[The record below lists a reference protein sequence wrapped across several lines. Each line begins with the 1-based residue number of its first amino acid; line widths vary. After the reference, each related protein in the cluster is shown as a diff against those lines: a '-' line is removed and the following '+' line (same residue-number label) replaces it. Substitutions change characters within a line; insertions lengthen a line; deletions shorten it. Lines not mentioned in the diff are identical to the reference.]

1 MAKREVT
8 YEVLV
13 RAEERWIIDSVHSA
27 QEAALAR
34 GQALLATNQHDAVK
48 VLREAGAKDE
58 DIVFQ
63 QECTSKAEK
72 PITIS
77 SIEDAAICAE
87 LDDFTNFSAR
97 KTTGRLLR
105 AYLNEKAIT
114 ALELLHRY
122 DHLRELQR
130 SDRLF
135 NQAIQKVSAVQ
146 ARALEENAQD
156 RAEILYRL
164 TAQLTD
170 RVRDAAKTD
179 PYLEIVNN
187 DGLTAALCAID
198 DAVAP
203 DARRF
208 LVHAVL
214 ADFARQEAEWDRKLD
229 LVFDQLDKQPDAEA
243 RSMLDE
249 LCAEIMDGSKAVQDI
264 LGQQPNLATALRIMA
279 QISRGRELWDIEDER
294 LIRFSK
300 IMNQHEMPTTQDILL
315 ERIARALMS
324 TNPLTRENASA
335 DQAVLPK
342 LVRDLCAFGGLL
354 GGPEICQAVT
364 RRARS
369 VMTLTDR
376 DLSPEEGLD
385 SIIEMLPS
393 NAVRVGYLLD
403 LARSEFG
410 ATHQALTLSKLLH
423 ILQPLDSLTDLAPAD
438 SSNQYLSLTV
448 ADLQSRIGDDVLG
461 AEIGNLIS
469 KKLER
474 LLDINAI
481 ETKLEP
487 EPAAQIPKVHK
498 PPKLKPEQKCNI
510 KTYQAGDI
518 IFREDDSGDEAFMI
532 LSGEV
537 KISTI
542 SSDRE
547 IVIASLGR
555 GEIFGEMALVDD
567 ETRMATATA
576 TKLTELSVVPQEAF
590 KKRLSKLAEEDRLIS
605 HMMEVLVQR
614 LRQSASSLHSH
625 SIGS

>member
-13 RAEERWIIDSVHSA
+13 RVEERWTIDSVHPA
-27 QEAALAR
+27 QDAALAR

-63 QECTSKAEK
+63 QECSGKAEK

-77 SIEDAAICAE
+77 SIENAAVCAE
-87 LDDFTNFSAR
+87 LNDFTSFEAR

-114 ALELLHRY
+114 ALELLHGY

-135 NQAIQKVSAVQ
+135 NQAIQKVAAVQ

-164 TAQLTD
+164 ATQLTD

-214 ADFARQEAEWDRKLD
+214 ADFARQAAEWDLKLD

-264 LGQQPNLATALRIMA
+264 LGRQPNLAEALRTMA
-279 QISRGRELWDIEDER
+279 QISRGRELWDAEDER
-294 LIRFSK
+294 LIRFSQ
-300 IMNQHEMPTTQDILL
+300 IMSQHELPTTRDILL

-324 TNPLTRENASA
+324 TAPLTRENASA
-335 DQAVLPK
+335 DHAVLPK
-342 LVRDLCAFGGLL
+342 LVRDLCAYGGLL
-354 GGPEICQAVT
+354 GGPEICEAVT

-369 VMTLTDR
+369 IMNLTDQ
-376 DLSPEEGLD
+376 DLSPEDGID
-385 SIIEMLPS
+385 SIIGMLPS
-393 NAVRVGYLLD
+393 NAVKIGYLLD

-410 ATHQALTLSKLLH
+410 TTHQSVALTKLLH
-423 ILQPLDSLTDLAPAD
+423 ILQPLDSLADMAPAG
-438 SSNQYLSLTV
+438 SSSQSLSLTV
-448 ADLQSRIGDDVLG
+448 ADLQSRIGADILG
-461 AEIGNLIS
+461 AEIGNLIAT
-469 KKLER
+469 KLER
-474 LLDINAI
+474 LLDTNAVK
-481 ETKLEP
+481 TQPEP
-487 EPAAQIPKVHK
+487 EPAARVPKIQT
-498 PPKLKPEQKCNI
+498 PPKPKPARNCNV
-510 KTYQAGDI
+510 KTYQAGDV

-537 KISTI
+537 KISTV

-576 TKLTELSVVPQEAF
+576 TKPTELSVVPQEAF

-614 LRQSASSLHSH
+614 LRQSASSLQSH
-625 SIGS
+625 HID